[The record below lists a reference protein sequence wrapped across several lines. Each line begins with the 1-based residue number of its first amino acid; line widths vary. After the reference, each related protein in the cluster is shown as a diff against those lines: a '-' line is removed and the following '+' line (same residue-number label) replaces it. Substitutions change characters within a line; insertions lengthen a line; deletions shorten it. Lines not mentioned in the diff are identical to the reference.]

1 MILFAK
7 IQNQILSYLR
17 YMKGILLIFTLTL
30 GFCFLS
36 QADRKYTPAGML
48 SLGGRTTV
56 SLFNDHENEMTGTG
70 VGGQFRLRFSDAV
83 NTDWFFDYITSDI
96 LNYAHRTDYHIGWSV
111 LFYPINQLAYF
122 RQKEE
127 FKPKFR
133 PYILAGHCF
142 DYSKIEAKVS
152 PLDGPMSA
160 ERWSSAVQAG
170 LGTHLEL
177 SPRFDISLTG
187 QYMIHLGNH
196 IETDYDFTTG
206 ALSFNEHKGASLAG
220 HVLVTLSLNY
230 KIAKLWGFTRR

>member
-1 MILFAK
+1 
-7 IQNQILSYLR
+7 
-17 YMKGILLIFTLTL
+17 MKGILLIFTLTL
-30 GFCFLS
+30 GFCFFG
-36 QADRKYTPAGML
+36 QADRKYNPAGML

-56 SLFNDHENEMTGTG
+56 SLFNDHKNEMTGTG

-111 LFYPINQLAYF
+111 LFYPINQLDYF
-122 RQKEE
+122 RQDGE

-142 DYSKIEAKVS
+142 DYSRIESKADATVY
-152 PLDGPMSA
+152 G

-196 IETDYDFTTG
+196 IETDYNFTTG
-206 ALSFNEHKGASLAG
+206 ELSFNDHKGASLAG
-220 HVLVTLSLNY
+220 HVLLTLSLNY
-230 KIAKLWGFTRR
+230 KIAKLWGFSRR

>member
-1 MILFAK
+1 
-7 IQNQILSYLR
+7 
-17 YMKGILLIFTLTL
+17 MKLIFL
-30 GFCFLS
+30 FLMS
-36 QADRKYTPAGML
+36 FLALQVNAQEQRTFNPAGML

-56 SLFNDHENEMTGTG
+56 SLFNDHKNEMTGTG

-111 LFYPINQLAYF
+111 LFYPINHLAYF
-122 RQKEE
+122 HQPKD

-142 DYSKIEAKVS
+142 DYSKIEAKDGIS
-152 PLDGPMSA
+152 PLDGALYA

-187 QYMIHLGNH
+187 QYMMHLGNH
-196 IETDYDFTTG
+196 IETDYDFTSGT
-206 ALSFNEHKGASLAG
+206 LSFHEHKGASLAG
-220 HVLVTLSLNY
+220 HLLVTLSLNY

>member
-1 MILFAK
+1 
-7 IQNQILSYLR
+7 
-17 YMKGILLIFTLTL
+17 MKLIFL
-30 GFCFLS
+30 FLMS
-36 QADRKYTPAGML
+36 FLALQVNAQEQRTINPAGML

-56 SLFNDHENEMTGTG
+56 SLFNDHKNEMTGTG

-111 LFYPINQLAYF
+111 LFYPINHLTYF
-122 RQKEE
+122 HQPKD

-133 PYILAGHCF
+133 PFILAGYCF
-142 DYSKIEAKVS
+142 DYSKIEAKDGIS
-152 PLDGPMSA
+152 PLDGALYA

-196 IETDYDFTTG
+196 IETDYDFTSG
-206 ALSFNEHKGASLAG
+206 MLSFHEHKGASLAG
-220 HVLVTLSLNY
+220 HLLVTVSLNY
-230 KIAKLWGFTRR
+230 KIARLWGFTKR

>member
-1 MILFAK
+1 MQRIALVLLLFVVFPFKA
-7 IQNQILSYLR
+7 QENR
-17 YMKGILLIFTLTL
+17 R
-30 GFCFLS
+30 
-36 QADRKYTPAGML
+36 DNPAGML

-56 SLFNDHENEMTGTG
+56 SLFNEQKNEMSGSG

-111 LFYPINQLAYF
+111 LFYPINNHNYF
-122 RQKEE
+122 HQTTQ

-142 DYSKIEAKVS
+142 DYSKIEAKDGTNA
-152 PLDGPMSA
+152 LDGVWYA

-177 SPRFDISLTG
+177 SPRFDLSLTG
-187 QYMIHLGNH
+187 QYMVHLGNH
-196 IETDYDFTTG
+196 IETDYDFTSGT
-206 ALSFNEHKGASLAG
+206 LSFNEHKGASLAG

-230 KIAKLWGFTRR
+230 KIAKLWGFNRS